1 MLLQAVDLKK
11 SFPERGVEA
20 LRGVSFSIARGQTLG
35 IMGES
40 GSGKSTLAKIVLGI
54 LKPDSGETFF
64 EGVPFK
70 KFDKNNFK
78 NFRRKVQGIFQ
89 NPALSLDPRMRVRDI
104 LREPY
109 LIHGA
114 LKVGGI
120 DRNIRALLDSVELN
134 ERFLDRFPRQLSGG
148 ECQRVAIARA
158 LSTDPELI
166 VCDEAV
172 SSLDLLIQAGI
183 LNLLLKLQK
192 ERSVSYLFI
201 THDPAV
207 ARHMSDQ
214 ILIIKEGRVLI
225 Q

>member
-1 MLLQAVDLKK
+1 MILQAVDLKK
-11 SFPERGVEA
+11 TFPERGVEA
-20 LRGVSFSIARGQTLG
+20 VRGVSFSIARGETLG
-35 IMGES
+35 VMGES
-40 GSGKSTLAKIVLGI
+40 GSGKSTLAKMALGI
-54 LKPDSGETFF
+54 LKPDSGDIFF
-64 EGVPFK
+64 EGAPFK
-70 KFDKNNFK
+70 KFDKNSLK

-109 LIHGA
+109 LVHGA
-114 LKVGGI
+114 LKFSGI
-120 DRNIRALLDSVELN
+120 DQNISTLLNSVELN

-192 ERSVSYLFI
+192 EKSVSYLFI
-201 THDPAV
+201 SHDPTV
-207 ARHMSDQ
+207 TRHMSDQ
-214 ILIIKEGRVLI
+214 ILVMKEGRVLI